1 MTENPKKGKLIV
13 FEGGDGSG
21 KTEQVKFLE
30 NRLVN
35 LGGKVHV
42 WDFPQYAGGSF
53 GARVAG
59 RMLAGKFGPLME
71 IPTYLAALP
80 FVFDRLSVRDEMIQ
94 FMREGGVAI
103 GNRFTDSN
111 LGHGGAKCA
120 TMAEARL
127 FIDEF
132 EQFEYGEMGLPMPD
146 ISFFLATDA
155 ELSRSLC
162 LKKAGREYLGGAV
175 ITDEAEKNLEHQTKT
190 RAMYEYLCATRRR
203 FARIECMIGPG
214 EIDSREEIHGRV
226 WEELNRRFVV

>member
-1 MTENPKKGKLIV
+1 MLAGHLLTI
-13 FEGGDGSG
+13 EGGDGSG

-80 FVFDRLSVRDEMIQ
+80 FVFDRLSVRDEMTQ

-103 GNRFTDSN
+103 CNRFADSN

-120 TMAEARL
+120 TLEEARL

-132 EQFEYGEMGLPMPD
+132 EQFEYGEMKLPLPD
-146 ISFFLATDA
+146 ISFYLATDA
-155 ELSRSLC
+155 ELSKELV
-162 LKKAGREYLGGAV
+162 LKKSGREYLGGAV
-175 ITDEAEKNLEHQTKT
+175 MTDEAERNLEHQTKT
-190 RAMYEYLCATRRR
+190 RAMYEYLCASRRR
-203 FARIECMIGPG
+203 FARIECMVAAGQ
-214 EIDSREEIHGRV
+214 IDTREAIHERV
-226 WEELNRRFVV
+226 WAELSRRFVV